1 MQEEGGK
8 GGLTPRQG
16 TILIGVF
23 NFLAHFPAVYLINKL
38 PRRVL
43 LWGGH
48 IGMAVCHLLVGILTA
63 AKSNGGVLTMIIMFM
78 IIYVITNGPIIWL
91 YVSEIVSDAALGF
104 CLFVLWSF
112 ILLLSLVTSPLM
124 KALTP
129 QGVFWL
135 FSVISLG
142 GAWFTYYY
150 AKETQGLSDKE
161 KKTLYA
167 QDYDVQEVRRLKG
180 ESALLIF
187 DSSGNPEIN
196 NTS

>member
-1 MQEEGGK
+1 MS
-8 GGLTPRQG
+8 PRSG

-23 NFLAHFPAVYLINKL
+23 NFLAHFPALYLINKL
-38 PRRVL
+38 PRRIL
-43 LWGGH
+43 LWTGH
-48 IGMAVCHLLVGILTA
+48 LSMAFCHLLIGIFSATD
-63 AKSNGGVLTMIIMFM
+63 SNGGVLTMIILFM

-112 ILLLSLVTSPLM
+112 ILLLSLMTNFLM
-124 KALTP
+124 DVLKP
-129 QGVFWL
+129 EGVFWL
-135 FSVISLG
+135 FAAISLG

-167 QDYDVQEVRRLKG
+167 EDYDVQEVKKVRGHSK
-180 ESALLIF
+180 LLIF
-187 DSSGNPEIN
+187 DSTGNPDVN
-196 NTS
+196 QSS